1 MADNNITLVGNVT
14 REPELRYTQGGQAV
28 TKFGLAVNRRWQQNG
43 EWKEQV
49 SFIDIVCWGQLGENA
64 ATSLGKG
71 SRVIVNGRIDQRS
84 YETAQG
90 EKRSAVEVVA
100 DEVGPSLRWATA
112 QVERNDRRT
121 GDAGSS
127 MAAAP
132 RAAAP
137 TTDNYSPDEE
147 PF

>member
-1 MADNNITLVGNVT
+1 MADNNISLVGNVT

-28 TKFGLAVNRRWQQNG
+28 TKFGLAVNRRWQQAG

-49 SFIDIVCWGQLGENA
+49 SFFDVVCWGQLGENA

-71 SRVIVNGRIDQRS
+71 TRVVVTGRLEQRS

-90 EKRSAVEVVA
+90 EKRSSVEVVA

-121 GDAGSS
+121 GDSGAS
-127 MAAAP
+127 MASSRPSAP
-132 RAAAP
+132 AE
-137 TTDNYSPDEE
+137 NSYSPDEE

>member
-1 MADNNITLVGNVT
+1 MADNNISLVGNVT

-49 SFIDIVCWGQLGENA
+49 SFFDVVCWGQLGENA
-64 ATSLGKG
+64 ATSLAKG
-71 SRVIVNGRIDQRS
+71 TRVVVTGRLEQRS

-90 EKRSAVEVVA
+90 EKRSSVEVVA

-121 GDAGSS
+121 GDAGASMASS
-127 MAAAP
+127 RPAAAP
-132 RAAAP
+132 N
-137 TTDNYSPDEE
+137 DNSYSPDEE

>member
-1 MADNNITLVGNVT
+1 MADNNISLVGNVT

-28 TKFGLAVNRRWQQNG
+28 TKFGLAVNRRWQQAG

-49 SFIDIVCWGQLGENA
+49 SFFDVVCWGQLGENA
-64 ATSLGKG
+64 ATSLAKG
-71 SRVIVNGRIDQRS
+71 TRVVVTGRLEQRS

-90 EKRSAVEVVA
+90 EKRSSVEVVA

-121 GDAGSS
+121 GDSGAS
-127 MAAAP
+127 MASSRPSAP
-132 RAAAP
+132 S
-137 TTDNYSPDEE
+137 TDSYTPDEE